1 MKSVLIDMTDLTFLM
16 QLLKTAGKSGIS
28 FARF

>member
-1 MKSVLIDMTDLTFLM
+1 MMSVLIDMTDLTFLM
-16 QLLKTAGKSGIS
+16 QLLKAAGKSGIS

>member
-1 MKSVLIDMTDLTFLM
+1 MSVLIDMTDLTFLM

-28 FARF
+28 SARF